1 MSDVSDYQQQLLA
14 LLPSGAA
21 WSRELDSTLGQLMG
35 GIADEFAR
43 IDARSDAIAAESL
56 PSQVSE
62 LIDEWEA
69 EYGLPDDS
77 TIAATTLA
85 DRRDAVIQ
93 KYQQYGSQSREFL
106 AAMAAAL
113 GFEITITEYSE
124 TTFGGNFG
132 GYFYGTD
139 WAFVVQ
145 VNVHTI
151 NASSVSITRLERVL
165 WRMIHAHKVLI
176 SNRSETNYL
185 AVNGTLINYAGEPVA
200 VTFNSTNPVD
210 G

>member
-69 EYGLPDDS
+69 EY
-77 TIAATTLA
+77 
-85 DRRDAVIQ
+85 
-93 KYQQYGSQSREFL
+93 
-106 AAMAAAL
+106 
-113 GFEITITEYSE
+113 
-124 TTFGGNFG
+124 
-132 GYFYGTD
+132 
-139 WAFVVQ
+139 
-145 VNVHTI
+145 
-151 NASSVSITRLERVL
+151 
-165 WRMIHAHKVLI
+165 
-176 SNRSETNYL
+176 
-185 AVNGTLINYAGEPVA
+185 
-200 VTFNSTNPVD
+200 
-210 G
+210 